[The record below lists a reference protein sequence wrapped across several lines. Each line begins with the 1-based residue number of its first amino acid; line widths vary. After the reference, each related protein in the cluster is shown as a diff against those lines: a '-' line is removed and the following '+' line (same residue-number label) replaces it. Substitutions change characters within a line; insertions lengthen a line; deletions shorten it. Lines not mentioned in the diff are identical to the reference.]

1 MTRSADLPSARL
13 LIVGPQGSGKGT
25 QGVRVGEALSIPVIS
40 TGDVFRA
47 NVSAGTPLGQQV
59 KAIIEAGDLVPDS
72 LTSEIVRDR
81 LTQDDASNGF
91 LLDGYPRN
99 LGQVGD
105 LDAFLES
112 RGESLDAVIELS
124 VPRDESIARLTQRA
138 IDQGRT
144 DDTEEVIANRLA
156 IYERETAPILDV
168 YRERGI
174 VDAIDGVGS
183 LDEIADRIAAALA
196 ALPSIASA
204 QDGPPL
210 PDDMPPANA
219 PMPAGGGAQVDPNAY
234 ISPRNPNLTRT
245 QREGLSIA
253 RRWQA
258 ESAEGIKPVPG
269 TEGAVLFAFGTS
281 EPSVVCAVLQI
292 CDVQLQPGE
301 NINSVNVGDSAR
313 WLIEPAVSNSGPNET
328 QHLIIKPLDANLN
341 TTLIVTTDRRT
352 YHIRLVSHRTQF
364 MSRVAFTYPDEA
376 QAKWAAFRARSDTAR
391 AENTM
396 AVPDGARGTGRG
408 GSEYLSNL
416 DFHYSVDGRA
426 RWKPVR
432 VYNDGVKTII
442 EMPHAMEQTEA
453 PSLLIVRAGGSVSK
467 AADTSIVNYRL
478 QDGRYIVDQI
488 FDQAVLISGV
498 GKRQE
503 RVTITRGG

>member
-183 LDEIADRIAAALA
+183 LDEIADRIAAA
-196 ALPSIASA
+196 
-204 QDGPPL
+204 
-210 PDDMPPANA
+210 
-219 PMPAGGGAQVDPNAY
+219 
-234 ISPRNPNLTRT
+234 
-245 QREGLSIA
+245 
-253 RRWQA
+253 
-258 ESAEGIKPVPG
+258 
-269 TEGAVLFAFGTS
+269 
-281 EPSVVCAVLQI
+281 
-292 CDVQLQPGE
+292 
-301 NINSVNVGDSAR
+301 
-313 WLIEPAVSNSGPNET
+313 
-328 QHLIIKPLDANLN
+328 
-341 TTLIVTTDRRT
+341 
-352 YHIRLVSHRTQF
+352 
-364 MSRVAFTYPDEA
+364 VA
-376 QAKWAAFRARSDTAR
+376 
-391 AENTM
+391 
-396 AVPDGARGTGRG
+396 ARGITG
-408 GSEYLSNL
+408 
-416 DFHYSVDGRA
+416 
-426 RWKPVR
+426 
-432 VYNDGVKTII
+432 
-442 EMPHAMEQTEA
+442 
-453 PSLLIVRAGGSVSK
+453 
-467 AADTSIVNYRL
+467 
-478 QDGRYIVDQI
+478 
-488 FDQAVLISGV
+488 
-498 GKRQE
+498 
-503 RVTITRGG
+503 